1 MSATTASKRFCY
13 AVLAALTIAASPA
26 GAEVTR
32 VSVTSRTDAGNGYDK
47 VSGQIYFSVDPRL
60 PQNAAVADIDKAQTT
75 NGRVEFSSRFYALV
89 PRNGG
94 NKVALVD
101 IVNRG
106 RKTVAGAFSVGAAA
120 DPDLGDGLLTGR
132 GFTIVGVGW
141 EFDVKGDDLITIQ
154 VPSAQENG
162 RPIRGVVRA
171 TMTPNAGD
179 TTYTFGDLAGYTP
192 AEPNGPESRLTW
204 RAHLWDA
211 PNEVPRNQ
219 WRLSGNTVTATPA
232 LEPGRIYELSYTAEG
247 PPIAGLGLVAVRDTV
262 AWMKHAGDTL
272 FPAKSAY
279 AYGASQ
285 SGRFLRTLVYEGF
298 NRDEQGRQVFD
309 ALMIHIAGAA
319 RLTLN
324 RRWATPTS
332 LESYAATAYPFAD
345 RAERDPLSGASE
357 GLLDNPRARSTQPKI
372 IYTNTGVEYWGGGR
386 TAALTHIA
394 PEGTRD
400 IDFPGNVRSFFLA
413 GTQHTPSAFP
423 PPDSA
428 GQQKANPIN
437 WRFAL
442 RSLLVALDDWT
453 QKNVPPPA
461 SMVPRLD
468 RGTLVAANRVR
479 FPALPGVASPQMVS
493 AGKRAAN
500 PLLANGSGEGAAL
513 PLLVPQVDAD
523 GNEVA
528 GVRLPDLSV
537 PLATYTGWNFRKP
550 ADGASDQLVPLLG
563 SYIPFAA
570 TRADREGRHDPRRGA
585 EERYPSR
592 ASYIA
597 RVKEAA
603 DDLVRQRLLLATD
616 VNLIVA
622 RAQQTWDLVV
632 GQLQETSTAADVRR

>member
-1 MSATTASKRFCY
+1 
-13 AVLAALTIAASPA
+13 
-26 GAEVTR
+26 
-32 VSVTSRTDAGNGYDK
+32 
-47 VSGQIYFSVDPRL
+47 
-60 PQNAAVADIDKAQTT
+60 
-75 NGRVEFSSRFYALV
+75 V
-89 PRNGG
+89 PR
-94 NKVALVD
+94 
-101 IVNRG
+101 
-106 RKTVAGAFSVGAAA
+106 S
-120 DPDLGDGLLTGR
+120 
-132 GFTIVGVGW
+132 
-141 EFDVKGDDLITIQ
+141 
-154 VPSAQENG
+154 
-162 RPIRGVVRA
+162 
-171 TMTPNAGD
+171 
-179 TTYTFGDLAGYTP
+179 
-192 AEPNGPESRLTW
+192 
-204 RAHLWDA
+204 
-211 PNEVPRNQ
+211 Q
-219 WRLSGNTVTATPA
+219 WRLAGNVVTATPR
-232 LEPGRIYELSYTAEG
+232 LEPGRVYELSYAAEG
-247 PPIAGLGLVAVRDTV
+247 PPVAGLGLVAVRDTV
-262 AWMKHAGDTL
+262 AWMKHANDTL

-332 LESYAATAYPFAD
+332 LEGYAATAYPFTD
-345 RAERDPLSGASE
+345 RAERDPISGASE
-357 GLLDNPRARSTQPKI
+357 GLLENPRARSTQPKI
-372 IYTNTGVEYWGGGR
+372 ISTNTGVEYWGGGR

-394 PEGTRD
+394 PDGTRD
-400 IDFPGNVRSFFLA
+400 LDLAGNVRSFFLA
-413 GTQHTPSAFP
+413 GTQHTPAAFP
-423 PPDSA
+423 PADSG

-468 RGTLVAANRVR
+468 RGTLVPANRVR
-479 FPALPGVASPQMVS
+479 FPTIPGVASPEMLS

-500 PLLANGSGEGAAL
+500 PLLAAGSGENAPL

-528 GVRLPDLSV
+528 GLRLPDLAV

-550 ADGASDQLVPLLG
+550 ADGGSDQLVPLLG

-570 TRADREGRHDPRRGA
+570 TRADREARHDPRRGA
-585 EERYPSR
+585 EERYASR
-592 ASYIA
+592 ASYVA

-603 DDLVRQRLLLATD
+603 DDLVRQRLLLAPD
-616 VNLIVA
+616 VNLVVT

-632 GQLQETSTAADVRR
+632 GQLQETSTAAGVGR